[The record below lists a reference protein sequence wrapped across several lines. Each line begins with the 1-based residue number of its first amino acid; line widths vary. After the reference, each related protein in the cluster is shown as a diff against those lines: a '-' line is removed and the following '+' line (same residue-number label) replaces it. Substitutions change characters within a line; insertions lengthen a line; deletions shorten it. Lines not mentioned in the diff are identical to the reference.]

1 MSEEEL
7 QGALQGLL
15 YVCGD
20 EGLVV
25 KDAARVLEISEEE
38 AAQHL
43 HQLKDWMQTN
53 MPGLQLKEFGSK
65 FQMVTSEAAAPYIEK
80 LADVPDKA
88 NLSQAALETLAIVA
102 YNQPVTKAEIDDIR
116 GVKSEKAVQTLVN
129 KALIIDA
136 GRAQTTGRPIIYQT
150 TERFLE
156 YFDIPSI
163 KELPDLH
170 DKSEDESADEA
181 DLFFDQLNEES

>member
-25 KDAARVLEISEEE
+25 HDAARVLGISEEE
-38 AAQHL
+38 TTQYL
-43 HQLKDWMQTN
+43 NQLKDWMQLN
-53 MPGLQLKEFGSK
+53 MPGLQLKNYGSK
-65 FQMVTSEAAAPYIEK
+65 FQMVTSEEAAPYIEK
-80 LADVPDKA
+80 LAEVPEKN
-88 NLSQAALETLAIVA
+88 NLSQAALETLAIIA

-116 GVKSEKAVQTLVN
+116 GVKSEKAVQSLVN
-129 KALIIDA
+129 KALVIDA
-136 GRAQTTGRPIIYQT
+136 GRAQTPGRPIIYQT

-156 YFDIPSI
+156 YFNIPSI
-163 KELPDLH
+163 QELPDLH
-170 DKSEDESADEA
+170 ESIEEETEEA
-181 DLFFDQLNEES
+181 DLFFNQLDEE